1 MLDTIKIIGSPLYQW
16 EIGRKVAITHPAKT
30 KLSKVEFAHK
40 GDTETLPV
48 FTKEENGVIVADVP
62 NILLQSA
69 EHIFVYLLYTD
80 ENCLETTLFRIL
92 PVISRP
98 KPADYVYTETEVMT
112 WKALDKRLQDLEGEG
127 LANAVA
133 EYLAENPI
141 EAGATEEEAAQIAQ
155 NKEDIEKLNTDKLP
169 EAVNDALAQAK
180 ASGEFDGDPGI
191 PGQPGEKGDPGYT
204 PVKGVDYFD
213 GKDGQPGADGRTP
226 VKGVDYFTES
236 DKQEIA
242 GRAAGMVEVPASN
255 WNARPGAPGHILNR
269 THWVEVTKGEEIPVD
284 GFWSNNNGTEYQFVF
299 ISPINLEIGKSY
311 VVEWDGVE
319 YQCTA
324 SEIEYQGVGA
334 VGIGNTAL
342 IGGEDTGEPFGI
354 MELIADGALR
364 CFAFAV
370 TPGAVPFSIYH
381 GTEVVHKLDA
391 KYLDIPTDEHIN
403 SLIDA
408 KLGVIENGT
417 Y

>member
-1 MLDTIKIIGSPLYQW
+1 MYQW
-16 EIGRKVAITHPAKT
+16 EIGRKVAITPPAKT

-112 WKALDKRLQDLEGEG
+112 WKALDQRVSNLEGEG

-141 EAGATEEEAAQIAQ
+141 EAGATEEEAAQIVQ
-155 NKEDIEKLNTDKLP
+155 NKEDIEKLNTDKLDADKLP

-191 PGQPGEKGDPGYT
+191 PGK
-204 PVKGVDYFD
+204 
-213 GKDGQPGADGRTP
+213 PGADGRTP
-226 VKGVDYFTES
+226 VKGVDYFTEA

-242 GRAAGMVEVPASN
+242 ERASQDVEIPASN
-255 WNARPGAPGHILNR
+255 WNARPGAPGHVLNR

-284 GFWSNNNGTEYQFVF
+284 GIWNNNNGTEDTFAFYAPVD
-299 ISPINLEIGKSY
+299 LEIGKSY

-324 SEIEYQGVGA
+324 IEIELQGDRA

-342 IGGEDTGEPFGI
+342 VGGEDTGEPFGI
-354 MELIADGALR
+354 VKAIDNESI
-364 CFAFAV
+364 CVAV
-370 TPGAVPFSIYH
+370 ARTPGAVPFSIYH
-381 GTEVVHKLDA
+381 GTDVVHKLPE
-391 KYLDIPTDEHIN
+391 KYLDLPAKLPNPQSLSFTGAVSAVYDGSEAVSIEIPTDAHIN
-403 SLIDA
+403 SLIHTA
-408 KLGVIENGT
+408 LGVIENGT